1 MKRGLLVLS
10 GLVVVLSAAALV
22 RGMVGYPIMHWA
34 VILLVLAIAAGAF
47 VIIMLHGQAKE
58 IQKPSAKPRVLK
70 QHRPRG
76 RAKKRVVRNAMKRRR
91 FRKMSPILLSHDD
104 NVVHPGGE
112 QVGFFG

>member
-34 VILLVLAIAAGAF
+34 VILLVLAIAAGGF
-47 VIIMLHGQAKE
+47 VITMLHSPAEE
-58 IQKPSAKPRVLK
+58 IQKQPAKPRVLK